1 MYNTIWSL
9 LIPTAVSSFNVVL
22 LKNFFQQIPYEL
34 EESAQLDGC
43 SQLRILFQIILPLA
57 KPGVVTVGLFY
68 AVAQWNSYFPAM
80 LYLRDRELV
89 PMQIILRDIVIQNQT
104 TELGIDLVK
113 GSDQISESVK
123 YSTIMV
129 ATLPI
134 MMVYPFIQK
143 YFVKGI
149 MIGSV
154 KG

>member
-1 MYNTIWSL
+1 M
-9 LIPTAVSSFNVVL
+9 
-22 LKNFFQQIPYEL
+22 
-34 EESAQLDGC
+34 
-43 SQLRILFQIILPLA
+43 
-57 KPGVVTVGLFY
+57 VTVGLFY

-104 TELGIDLVK
+104 NELSIDLVN

-123 YSTIMV
+123 YATIMV
-129 ATLPI
+129 ATIPI

-149 MIGSV
+149 MVGSV